1 MKKLTTIFTS
11 CLFVFAL
18 SSCGGDADGSDAS
31 GSDNGEKDDKTEK
44 DNKTEKNNCYDIM
57 IADLNED
64 TRPEV
69 FDDMGVPSNEDIA
82 NCVCDNL
89 PEMTDEE
96 LIEWKEQVDS
106 KDMDPINNE
115 EDKEQ
120 IEVII
125 KCMGFDSF
133 EDYMR
138 KMMQMMNPEMELE

>member
-1 MKKLTTIFTS
+1 MKKLTSIFTA

-44 DNKTEKNNCYDIM
+44 NNCYDIM
-57 IADLNED
+57 LADLNED
-64 TRPEV
+64 PRPEV
-69 FDDMGVPSNEDIA
+69 FADMGIPSNEDIA

-89 PEMTDEE
+89 PDMTDEE
-96 LIEWKEQVDS
+96 LIEWLDNE
-106 KDMDPINNE
+106 DMDPINNE

-120 IEVII
+120 FEFLIR
-125 KCMGFDSF
+125 CMGFDSF

>member
-89 PEMTDEE
+89 PDMTDEE
-96 LIEWKEQVDS
+96 LIEWLDNE
-106 KDMDPINNE
+106 DMDPINNE

-120 IEVII
+120 FEFLIR
-125 KCMGFDSF
+125 CMGFDSF